1 MANRRNIRK
10 RQFEANKSLRFYR
23 DTATLYQYLNGEGAN
38 ENDMN
43 AFEMQEKYENRDKIT
58 EMLFRKKRDVI
69 IPEINYKNDKG
80 EASEKSANT
89 DITKDLLRSKEEDRA
104 PIDFKFKPMGPPP
117 LSYIKY
123 KPKMSPLGLEQNY
136 NKIDYMITEEEWAEV
151 SNSSKNI
158 PEGMKDLV
166 EEMFDKF
173 EKQTA
178 KGEIQPMDK
187 YKQFTA
193 TLPLLTKSKPP
204 TDAQF
209 KAIYNAWVHLRKK
222 AGNALLRMF
231 YRKPDPNDNSPT
243 ASFRSRVPEKM
254 QTRRKNKNDQSNY
267 MKLKIL
273 RREIYAGRQLLADV
287 MKREKL
293 KMAQLDLDY
302 YELKQMLKEK
312 MDPTY
317 QCPEFKEFIQN
328 EDERV
333 AVELPKELAPQYR
346 PEEEDEKLEERK
358 DQSQFDVD
366 SIKSSKY
373 DKKLSKKDSVM
384 DRSSVVGG
392 ESDINSEI
400 YSQND
405 LPPKP
410 IPQPLPS
417 EYKKEA
423 PTQEKA
429 HIDYTTAMEIAI
441 MFRKIHYF
449 GIQVD
454 PHRIKISTHKPIKKE
469 DYLNLPQAEIEEEQY
484 YRSGTKPKSQ
494 AKVDVETTAGVKYT
508 IFRAR
513 SGRIMILRKA
523 KGGKYEVYNE
533 KSHSQLHRIK
543 PETASC
549 LKRLKMTEDD
559 EYEGTR
565 NTLIPVLQ
573 DDVNNH
579 YSPYSD
585 LDTKDEDEEMAD
597 EEKKDEVDDY
607 TEGFIFRHR
616 KRKGKK
622 RGNSDLTISFKVQNY

>member
-10 RQFEANKSLRFYR
+10 RQFEANKSLRYYR
-23 DTATLYQYLNGEGAN
+23 DTVTLYQYLNGEGAN
-38 ENDMN
+38 ENDLN

-69 IPEINYKNDKG
+69 IPEINFKNDKG

-104 PIDFKFKPMGPPP
+104 PIEFKFKPMGPPP

-123 KPKMSPLGLEQNY
+123 KPKMSPLGVEQNY

-151 SNSSKNI
+151 SASSKNI
-158 PEGMKDLV
+158 TESMKDLV

-173 EKQTA
+173 EKHTA
-178 KGEIQPMDK
+178 KGEVQPMDK
-187 YKQFTA
+187 YKQFVA
-193 TLPLLTKSKPP
+193 TLPLLTKTKPP

-222 AGNALLRMF
+222 AGNALMRMF
-231 YRKPDPNDNSPT
+231 CRKPDPNDNSPT

-254 QTRRKNKNDQSNY
+254 QTRRNKNDQSNY

-273 RREIYAGRQLLADV
+273 RREIFAGRQLLTDV

-312 MDPTY
+312 LDPTY
-317 QCPEFKEFIQN
+317 QCPDFKEFIQN
-328 EDERV
+328 EEERV
-333 AVELPKELAPQYR
+333 AVNLPKDLAPPYR
-346 PEEEDEKLEERK
+346 PEEEDEKNEERK
-358 DQSQFDVD
+358 EASQFDVD
-366 SIKSSKY
+366 SVKSLKY
-373 DKKLSKKDSVM
+373 DKKLSKKDSAM
-384 DRSSVVGG
+384 DRSSVHGG
-392 ESDINSEI
+392 DSDMNSDV
-400 YSQND
+400 YSQ
-405 LPPKP
+405 LEPPPKP
-410 IPQPLPS
+410 LPQSLS
-417 EYKKEA
+417 TISSQNA

-429 HIDYTTAMEIAI
+429 QIDYTTAMEIAI
-441 MFRKIHYF
+441 LYRKIHYF
-449 GIQVD
+449 GIQVNPD
-454 PHRIKISTHKPIKKE
+454 RIKISTHKPIKKE
-469 DYLNLPQAEIEEEQY
+469 DYMNLPQAEIEEEQY
-484 YRSGTKPKSQ
+484 YRSGTKPKSH
-494 AKVDVETTAGVKYT
+494 AKVDVETPAGVKYT

-513 SGRIMILRKA
+513 SGRVLILRKA
-523 KGGKYEVYNE
+523 KGGKYEVFND
-533 KSHSQLHRIK
+533 KSHTQLHRIK
-543 PETASC
+543 PEVASC

-579 YSPYSD
+579 FSQYSD

-597 EEKKDEVDDY
+597 EEKKDDKDDY
-607 TEGFIFRHR
+607 TEGFIARYR